1 MDQHQDLLNSG
12 LDGHALQYPG
22 QPMASAMVDLT
33 LSDRDQE
40 PIGAEIKKNGV
51 SPTLMGPGNDLMKAE
66 SVEPTQVEHTEEL
79 SALAESHSAP
89 SGEEVQQAARG
100 PENDIAPSAPATGEE
115 ERVPGPRGPHSPVGY
130 SHADPPRFGGEEE
143 SEDEEEAALPSPGV
157 PGVPGVPGGRDEAT
171 LLFPGTL
178 ASEKTAGPLKESPE
192 GRTLSSSEEEED
204 EEEEQPARYALGE
217 REESRGAVTGEPLQ
231 PMGRSGGGADPP
243 SPGQSSEEEAQ
254 LSPGEAKKRGLS
266 FDYTEP
272 RARLGQH
279 NGTDRT
285 PEEPRS
291 PDSCRADPG
300 SPFSPCAA
308 PGPHAEPRPPARR
321 DSQDEAE
328 TTPPPVGN
336 FPELEKPEEPAYA
349 AQLAPEKY
357 LESRGQDLIGSAS
370 VPQVT
375 EVPQVMEV
383 LQVTEVPQVTEVLQV
398 KEVPQVME
406 VPQVTEVAPVMDA
419 AQAARPNG
427 SSKDAKMA
435 APPAVP
441 TAAAAPARRPQKAP
455 PAAAAPPPRA
465 GAKFEKA
472 PPSGAAAGRK
482 PNVPAGQSKAK
493 PPSAGP
499 EKPAADKTAKQAFCN
514 THAHQWGRQ
523 AGAAARPEQRKP
535 GVGKAEKELPKTP
548 ERSGYSSPSTPKSP
562 GSRGSAP
569 GQPTA
574 KELKKVAVV
583 RTPPKSPGSLKNRPP
598 APLVPMPDLKNVRSK
613 IGSTENIKH
622 QPGGGRVHILDKKM
636 DLSNVQSKCGSKS
649 NMKHTP
655 GGGNIQ
661 IVHKKIDLSNVQS
674 KCGSKANLHHKPGGG
689 NIEIKTEKVDFKVQ
703 SKIGS
708 LDNIGHVPGGGMR
721 KKEKGKEAEV
731 GVADPALNGEGSVLS
746 PAPAESSPQTPPFQP
761 VIPEEPPLISL
772 EVSRKY
778 PQFTGP
784 PPLHSYGTCDG

>member
-66 SVEPTQVEHTEEL
+66 SVEPAQVEHTEEL

-89 SGEEVQQAARG
+89 SGEEVQQARG
-100 PENDIAPSAPATGEE
+100 PENDIAPSAPATGE
-115 ERVPGPRGPHSPVGY
+115 
-130 SHADPPRFGGEEE
+130 
-143 SEDEEEAALPSPGV
+143 
-157 PGVPGVPGGRDEAT
+157 
-171 LLFPGTL
+171 
-178 ASEKTAGPLKESPE
+178 
-192 GRTLSSSEEEED
+192 
-204 EEEEQPARYALGE
+204 
-217 REESRGAVTGEPLQ
+217 
-231 PMGRSGGGADPP
+231 
-243 SPGQSSEEEAQ
+243 
-254 LSPGEAKKRGLS
+254 
-266 FDYTEP
+266 
-272 RARLGQH
+272 
-279 NGTDRT
+279 
-285 PEEPRS
+285 
-291 PDSCRADPG
+291 
-300 SPFSPCAA
+300 
-308 PGPHAEPRPPARR
+308 
-321 DSQDEAE
+321 
-328 TTPPPVGN
+328 
-336 FPELEKPEEPAYA
+336 
-349 AQLAPEKY
+349 
-357 LESRGQDLIGSAS
+357 
-370 VPQVT
+370 
-375 EVPQVMEV
+375 
-383 LQVTEVPQVTEVLQV
+383 
-398 KEVPQVME
+398 
-406 VPQVTEVAPVMDA
+406 
-419 AQAARPNG
+419 
-427 SSKDAKMA
+427 
-435 APPAVP
+435 
-441 TAAAAPARRPQKAP
+441 
-455 PAAAAPPPRA
+455 
-465 GAKFEKA
+465 
-472 PPSGAAAGRK
+472 
-482 PNVPAGQSKAK
+482 AK

-499 EKPAADKTAKQAFCN
+499 EKPAADKTTKPTKATTPAKARPTS
-514 THAHQWGRQ
+514 THKLPPSLTHTPPEKTLASSTPGSSTSRPSAIPTPTSGGARLG
-523 AGAAARPEQRKP
+523 AGNGKTATSKPPGGAKPQTKPPGKGPQSAAARPEQRKP

-622 QPGGGRVHILDKKM
+622 QPGGGR
-636 DLSNVQSKCGSKS
+636 
-649 NMKHTP
+649 
-655 GGGNIQ
+655 IQ

-772 EVSRKY
+772 EVSHRVA
-778 PQFTGP
+778 
-784 PPLHSYGTCDG
+784 